1 MTVKT
6 IVKVFMR
13 FPSFC
18 TRRGNACKYSIKRR
32 GGKSKQQVQP
42 VPHTIYQR
50 GVVIMRRYEIV
61 NYIEVSGEMVQLNTL
76 SESEAEKVAVLIQ
89 DSLMER
95 AGYQRKTA

>member
-1 MTVKT
+1 
-6 IVKVFMR
+6 
-13 FPSFC
+13 
-18 TRRGNACKYSIKRR
+18 
-32 GGKSKQQVQP
+32 
-42 VPHTIYQR
+42 
-50 GVVIMRRYEIV
+50 MRRYEIV